1 MIGDNP
7 KRRKDKS
14 NPYTIYRN
22 GDGDCFLSFKDG
34 QGVQRQIRIDRAL
47 FSAFDQFELDDL
59 SYLNVV
65 DRHIEQSE
73 QAEASINKR
82 AVQKPETV
90 EEVVFRNLRHEKLHS
105 AISKLPKTQRRRLV
119 LYFFFDL
126 TYEQIAEL
134 EGCTHPAVMK
144 SVKAAI
150 KTLKNFFTE

>member
-1 MIGDNP
+1 M
-7 KRRKDKS
+7 
-14 NPYTIYRN
+14 
-22 GDGDCFLSFKDG
+22 
-34 QGVQRQIRIDRAL
+34 
-47 FSAFDQFELDDL
+47 
-59 SYLNVV
+59 

-73 QAEASINKR
+73 QTEASINKR